1 MPLSLSA
8 GVLFDFHRDKLALE
22 WLAGRAGEGRVIN
35 LYKQPPV
42 INPSVPLALSVFSRA
57 SANGALV
64 GYLNLIYPNRIQ
76 VLGVSELSYLA
87 GLGKNS
93 HEDALRQL
101 FDSEPVAVIIADK
114 QHGRSRHPA
123 SGDTG
128 TPLCVASEKLVTE
141 LAHHAEHTGTPLLAS
156 PLSGEVLI
164 NHLQYYLANFL
175 VDKVILHGVFMEV
188 LGIGVLLTGDS
199 GVGKSE
205 LALELVSRGNRLIAD
220 DSPEFSRIAP
230 DTLNGT
236 CPALLRDFLEVRGL
250 GVLNI
255 RAMFGDSAIK
265 NNKYLRLIIHLK
277 QMSDEDL
284 RNMDRLQGNH
294 SMCRILEVDVPQT
307 SLPVAPGRNLAVL
320 VEGAVRNHILSFS
333 GYGAANDFAERQR
346 QHMAQ
351 N

>member
-1 MPLSLSA
+1 MPLSLST
-8 GVLFDFHRDKLALE
+8 GVLFDFHREKLALE
-22 WLAGRAGEGRVIN
+22 WLAGRAGEARAIN
-35 LYKQPPV
+35 LYRQPPV
-42 INPSVPLALSVFSRA
+42 INASVLVSSRVVSHA
-57 SANGALV
+57 STNVALV
-64 GYLNLIYPNRIQ
+64 GHLNLISPNRIQ
-76 VLGVSELSYLA
+76 ALGISELSYLT

-93 HEDALRQL
+93 HDDALRQL
-101 FDSEPVAVIIADK
+101 FGSEPAAVIIADK
-114 QHGRSRHPA
+114 QYAP
-123 SGDTG
+123 D
-128 TPLCVASEKLVTE
+128 ELVTE
-141 LAHHAEHTGTPLLAS
+141 LAHYAERTGTPLLAS
-156 PLSGEVLI
+156 PLSSDVLI

-175 VDKVILHGVFMEV
+175 ADKVILHGVFMEV

-265 NNKYLRLIIHLK
+265 NNKYLRLILHLEK
-277 QMSDEDL
+277 MSDEDL

-294 SMCRILEVDVPQT
+294 SICKILEVDVPQT

-333 GYGAANDFAERQR
+333 GYGAANDFAERHR

>member
-1 MPLSLSA
+1 MPTSLSTRL
-8 GVLFDFHRDKLALE
+8 LFDFHREKLALE
-22 WLAGRAGEGRVIN
+22 WVAGQSGGARPINVYKPSPATSFSAPSSLAT
-35 LYKQPPV
+35 
-42 INPSVPLALSVFSRA
+42 SSRTPE
-57 SANGALV
+57 NKALV
-64 GYLNLIYPNRIQ
+64 GRLNLIYPNLIQ
-76 VLGVSELSYLA
+76 VVGMSEMSYLV

-101 FDSEPVAVIIADK
+101 FEGKPAVVIMTDK
-114 QHGRSRHPA
+114 EHASPALSAELVHYAERS
-123 SGDTG
+123 D
-128 TPLCVASEKLVTE
+128 TPLFISR
-141 LAHHAEHTGTPLLAS
+141 
-156 PLSGEVLI
+156 LSSDAII
-164 NHLQYYLANFL
+164 NHLHYYLTNLLA
-175 VDKVILHGVFMEV
+175 DKVVLHGVFMEV

-220 DSPEFSRIAP
+220 DSPEFSCIAP

-277 QMSDEDL
+277 RMGDEEV
-284 RNMDRLQGNH
+284 RNLDRLQGNH
-294 SMCRILEVDVPQT
+294 STCRILEVDVPQT

-333 GYGAANDFAERQR
+333 GYSAANDFAERQR
-346 QHMAQ
+346 QYMVQASDETAHS
-351 N
+351 

>member
-1 MPLSLSA
+1 MLTFLSTRI
-8 GVLFDFHRDKLALE
+8 LFDFHREKLALE
-22 WLAGRAGEGRVIN
+22 WLAGHAGGERLIN
-35 LYKQPPV
+35 VGKQPPV
-42 INPSVPLALSVFSRA
+42 KNFAAPQPLAAPSSISENRA
-57 SANGALV
+57 LIGR
-64 GYLNLIYPNRIQ
+64 LNLISPNLIQ

-101 FDSEPVAVIIADK
+101 FESKPAVVIVADK
-114 QHGRSRHPA
+114 QHA
-123 SGDTG
+123 SPTL
-128 TPLCVASEKLVTE
+128 TAE
-141 LAHHAEHTGTPLLAS
+141 LIDHAERSDTPLLAS
-156 PLSGEVLI
+156 PLSSNAVI
-164 NHLQYYLANFL
+164 NHLHYYLTNLLA
-175 VDKVILHGVFMEV
+175 DKVVLHGVFMEV

-220 DSPEFSRIAP
+220 DSPEFSCIAP

-277 QMSDEDL
+277 KMGDEEVHNL
-284 RNMDRLQGNH
+284 DRLQGNH
-294 SMCRILEVDVPQT
+294 GACRILEVDVPQT
-307 SLPVAPGRNLAVL
+307 TLPVAPGRNLAVL
-320 VEGAVRNHILSFS
+320 AEGAVRNHILSLS
-333 GYGAANDFAERQR
+333 GYSAANDFAERQR
-346 QHMAQ
+346 QYIVQVSDETAHS
-351 N
+351 